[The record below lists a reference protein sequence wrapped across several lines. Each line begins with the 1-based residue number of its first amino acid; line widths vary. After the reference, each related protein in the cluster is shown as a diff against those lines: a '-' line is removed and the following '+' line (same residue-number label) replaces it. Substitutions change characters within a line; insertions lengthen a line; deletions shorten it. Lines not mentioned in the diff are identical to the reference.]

1 MSDAYAT
8 TDQLVSADS
17 NIYDRGLDAAI
28 ALSVVGFTL
37 GLVTLVN
44 LVPPGTSGSA
54 LTTALGTLL
63 AVVVGAVGI
72 TGLASFLNVVPVTS
86 QRVRGIGLGLVI
98 STVALT
104 ALAATLPVTMA
115 TLLGTVL
122 LVEALAITAAGVS
135 SRLELV
141 DTEPNMSAGLLSGG
155 ALGALGLAMGAV
167 VGGSLAGFGSLLWLV
182 TAAVAGVGLFLLA
195 ILPRED
201 FGSTLPTAIV
211 VGALGLTIVTGTI
224 GVGWQWSP
232 QTLSG
237 GFTGGAVIPVFLL
250 VGTLLSAWS
259 AAKCRAGF
267 GARGREY
274 GAFLVINL
282 NAFLMV
288 AVMATIVVF
297 VTIKGIGYA
306 VHGLSIGA
314 LTALVLLSPAL
325 LATIQFAR
333 SPAGTTDWNTGA
345 RQLFRI
351 LPLAAVGS
359 LAAVF
364 ASVLVTGTPLRYAY
378 TYTVQVNRQGRA
390 LDTALAVTP
399 STTVGTLL
407 LVLPALLLAV
417 TFFRSFGSLR
427 NVGTQSDRAGS
438 IRQAVPTAV
447 LAMVVLIGFFLAFG
461 PTPFGLPL
469 NETVAFAAVVAG
481 SVAAGGLAVSP
492 LVGVLASDGPT
503 LAESA
508 QREAPLFTLG
518 VFGGLGLLLATL
530 LLQPVAGINPRVG
543 PVNLVPAVALGA
555 AVASLALATLT
566 TAAKRS
572 SEETITRRLLTE
584 ETRLGLVGTAGFT
597 ALVGLHVAVTGT
609 SFNVLG
615 VSIANEGSL
624 SWPMVMQAY
633 IPLGAEPGGI
643 MPAIIGT
650 VWLVVGATLFA
661 VPLGVGAAVFLTE
674 YAEQGR
680 FTALV
685 EIATNALWSTPS
697 IVFGLFG
704 AAFLIPRLGGDE
716 SLLAGMLVL
725 GFMLLP
731 LVLITSRESIKA
743 VPDEYRDAS
752 AALGVTQ
759 WETIKSVVLPAAM
772 PGVITGV
779 ILGVGRIAGET
790 APLILVLGSTL
801 NATESVAVID
811 GFHFVSG
818 PPFIANDAL
827 LTASASL
834 PTQVWAVIAAGVSG
848 SPEMGWATAF
858 ILLMVVL
865 TFYAVG
871 ITARTYFRRKLNY
884 E

>member
-1 MSDAYAT
+1 MSNAYAT
-8 TDQLVSADS
+8 TDQLVSAES
-17 NIYDRGLDAAI
+17 NIYDRGLDTAI
-28 ALSVVGFTL
+28 ALSVVGFML
-37 GLVTLVN
+37 GFVTLVN
-44 LVPPGTSGSA
+44 LVPPGASGST
-54 LTTALGTLL
+54 LTTAFGTLL

-72 TGLASFLNVVPVTS
+72 TSLASYANVVPVTS
-86 QRVRGIGLGLVI
+86 QRVRGVGLGLVV
-98 STVALT
+98 STLALT
-104 ALAATLPVTMA
+104 AFATALPVTMA
-115 TLLGTVL
+115 TLLGIML
-122 LVEALAITAAGVS
+122 LAEALAITAAGVS

-141 DTEPNMSAGLLSGG
+141 DAEPNMSAGLLSGG
-155 ALGALGLAMGAV
+155 ALGVIGLVMGAA
-167 VGGSLAGFGSLLWLV
+167 VGGALTGFGSRLWLGG
-182 TAAVAGVGLFLLA
+182 AAVAGVGLFLLT

-201 FGSTLPTAIV
+201 LGSTLPTAIV

-224 GVGWQWSP
+224 GVGWQWNP

-250 VGTLLSAWS
+250 SGMLLSAWS

-297 VTIKGIGYA
+297 VTVKGAGYA
-306 VHGLSIGA
+306 VHGLTVGA
-314 LTALVLLSPAL
+314 LTALVLLTPAL
-325 LATIQFAR
+325 LVAVKFAR
-333 SPAGTTDWNTGA
+333 TPAGTNDWNSGA
-345 RQLFRI
+345 RQLFRV
-351 LPLAAVGS
+351 LPLAAVGA
-359 LAAVF
+359 LAAMF
-364 ASVLVTGTPLRYAY
+364 ASVLVTGSPLRYVY
-378 TYTVQVNRQGRA
+378 DYTVQVNRQGKT
-390 LDTALAVTP
+390 LDTAVAVTP
-399 STTVGTLL
+399 DTTIGTLL
-407 LVLPALLLAV
+407 LTALAMVLAV
-417 TFFRSFGSLR
+417 AFFRSFGSLR
-427 NVGTQSDRAGS
+427 KVGVQSERARL
-438 IRQAVPTAV
+438 IRRAVPT
-447 LAMVVLIGFFLAFG
+447 VVLVFVMLSTLFLVLG
-461 PTPFGLPL
+461 PAPFGLPL
-469 NETVAFAAVVAG
+469 GGTLGFAAVVGGA
-481 SVAAGGLAVSP
+481 VAASGLVVYP
-492 LVGVLASDGPT
+492 LAGVLTSDEPT
-503 LAESA
+503 LADSA

-530 LLQPVAGINPRVG
+530 LLQPVAGINPQVG
-543 PVNLVPAVALGA
+543 PVNLVPVIALGA
-555 AVASLALATLT
+555 AVASLALVALT
-566 TAAKRS
+566 TVAKRS
-572 SEETITRRLLTE
+572 SEETITRRVLAE
-584 ETRLGLVGTAGFT
+584 ERRLGLVGAAGFT
-597 ALVGLHVAVTGT
+597 ALLGLHVAVTST
-609 SFNVLG
+609 SFTVLG
-615 VSIANEGSL
+615 VSVANKGSI
-624 SWPMVMQAY
+624 SWPMVMEAY

-650 VWLVVGATLFA
+650 VWLVIGATLFA

-680 FTALV
+680 FTAVV
-685 EIATNALWSTPS
+685 ETATNALWSTPS

-716 SLLAGMLVL
+716 SLLTGMLVL

-801 NATESVAVID
+801 NAKAGVNVID
-811 GFHFVSG
+811 GFQFVSE
-818 PPFIANDAL
+818 PPFIVNDAL
-827 LTASASL
+827 MTASASL

-848 SPEMGWATAF
+848 SPQMGWATAF

-871 ITARTYFRRKLNY
+871 IMARTYFRRKLNY